1 MAIEMLFWSL
11 STMATA
17 LSQSPGEAETVFS
30 MRRLSALEWLQVLV
44 LIALIGVLYG
54 QVLVDLAGDWWTEPS
69 FSQGLLI
76 PPLALYVAWTRR
88 SLTLAQ
94 PIQPDNR
101 GVWLIGFSCLLFML
115 GKLSAE
121 FFFPRISF
129 VLLIAGVAWTFWGY
143 ARLRT
148 LAFPFVLLATMVP
161 LPTLVYNAV
170 SAPLQLFA
178 SDVSTSLAQLL
189 GVAVYR
195 DGNIIHLANIS
206 LGVEE
211 ACSGLNSL
219 SALMVVSLLIGF
231 LICPRM
237 SVRVI
242 LFALSIPLS
251 IAVNILRVTG
261 TAIIADYH
269 EQFALGFYHS
279 FTGWLVFI
287 AGFAILYSLAKGL
300 NWLTRSSGGR
310 TQ

>member
-1 MAIEMLFWSL
+1 
-11 STMATA
+11 
-17 LSQSPGEAETVFS
+17 
-30 MRRLSALEWLQVLV
+30 
-44 LIALIGVLYG
+44 
-54 QVLVDLAGDWWTEPS
+54 
-69 FSQGLLI
+69 
-76 PPLALYVAWTRR
+76 
-88 SLTLAQ
+88 
-94 PIQPDNR
+94 
-101 GVWLIGFSCLLFML
+101 
-115 GKLSAE
+115 
-121 FFFPRISF
+121 
-129 VLLIAGVAWTFWGY
+129 
-143 ARLRT
+143 
-148 LAFPFVLLATMVP
+148 MVP

-231 LICPRM
+231 LICPLM

-287 AGFAILYSLAKGL
+287 GGFAILYSLAKGL
-300 NWLTRSSGGR
+300 NWLTRSSVR
-310 TQ
+310 RMQ